1 MPYNAQGSTVA
12 IGGTDM
18 EYVVFGGGE
27 KPLVVLPGLS
37 DGLRTVGKHQNML
50 ARYFRQFAQMYRVY
64 VFSRKNALENGCTT
78 RDMAR
83 DQRSAMEALG
93 IARAYVMGISQ
104 GGMIAQYLAI
114 DDPERVEKL
123 VLAVTVSRQ
132 TETVRRVVGSWI
144 RMAEANDYKGLIMD
158 TMKKSFSD
166 RYMRKY
172 RAVLPVVSRVG
183 KPKDYRRFLIQA
195 DACMTHN
202 AFDELHKISCPVLVI
217 GGDSDEVVGQNA
229 SAEMAGQIP
238 GSRLQIYK
246 GLGHG
251 AYDETK
257 DFYQQ
262 ILRFLQTDEGSA

>member
-1 MPYNAQGSTVA
+1 
-12 IGGTDM
+12 
-18 EYVVFGGGE
+18 
-27 KPLVVLPGLS
+27 
-37 DGLRTVGKHQNML
+37 
-50 ARYFRQFAQMYRVY
+50 
-64 VFSRKNALENGCTT
+64 
-78 RDMAR
+78 
-83 DQRSAMEALG
+83 MEALG